1 MQIRGIIFDFNGTMF
16 FDTEKQEETWRKML
30 KEVTGRDVTGRE
42 LKEHMHGRRNKD
54 IFEYFLGKP
63 LTEEEADRLVSRKEA
78 MYRAMCVEDLA
89 HFCFVDGLTE
99 LLDELKACGIQRT
112 IATGSEQEN
121 VDFFEEYL
129 HLHNWFDLDKIVC
142 TDGSFACKPAP
153 DIYEIAAQ
161 KIGVPVAECIVVE
174 DSISGILSAKA
185 AHAAKVIGIVSAQ
198 TEEELLAI
206 GADAVIRDFY
216 GFSRFLDESDC
227 ADTSAG
233 SAAGVTTAA
242 NP

>member
-30 KEVTGRDVTGRE
+30 KEVTGRDVTDRE

-129 HLHNWFDLDKIVC
+129 HLHNRIFTKLPRKKSAFRLRNASWSKIR
-142 TDGSFACKPAP
+142 FPAFF
-153 DIYEIAAQ
+153 
-161 KIGVPVAECIVVE
+161 
-174 DSISGILSAKA
+174 
-185 AHAAKVIGIVSAQ
+185 
-198 TEEELLAI
+198 LLKLHMPQ
-206 GADAVIRDFY
+206 R
-216 GFSRFLDESDC
+216 
-227 ADTSAG
+227 
-233 SAAGVTTAA
+233 
-242 NP
+242 